1 MEGFVMKT
9 KLLGLLALLA
19 WLGLSPASATTYNV
33 DFSIGGGSGNTVAI
47 GSFTGYIDTS
57 CDSCYLTSSN
67 VSSWLIAASDGTSAS
82 SSGATSGISYYGTV
96 LQATPTGI
104 YTSGGSGGF
113 NFEFCGDVSNCN
125 ANQQLSFQVINGGYF
140 PTVYIITW
148 YEASSTIYQSGGF
161 GWPVHEVASLATPI
175 GPFCQAGPCSE
186 TPLPAALPLFAGG
199 LGVIG
204 LIAGRKK
211 RKADVPV
218 AT

>member
-1 MEGFVMKT
+1 MKM

-19 WLGLSPASATTYNV
+19 WLGASPASATTYDYSV
-33 DFSIGGGSGNTVAI
+33 SFSVGGGPDNTVAI

-57 CDSCYLTSSN
+57 CDSCYLTSSD
-67 VSSWLIAASDGTSAS
+67 VLSWLIAASDGTSAG

-104 YTSGGSGGF
+104 YTSGGIGGF

-125 ANQQLSFQVINGGYF
+125 ANQQLSFVVRNGGYF

-148 YEASSTIYQSGGF
+148 YEGSSTIYQSGGF
-161 GWPVHEVASLATPI
+161 GWPVHQIASPATSTL
-175 GPFCQAGPCSE
+175 PFCQLGPCPSA
-186 TPLPAALPLFAGG
+186 TPLPAALPLFATGIGALG
-199 LGVIG
+199 LLGW
-204 LIAGRKK
+204 RRK
-211 RKADVPV
+211 RKNA